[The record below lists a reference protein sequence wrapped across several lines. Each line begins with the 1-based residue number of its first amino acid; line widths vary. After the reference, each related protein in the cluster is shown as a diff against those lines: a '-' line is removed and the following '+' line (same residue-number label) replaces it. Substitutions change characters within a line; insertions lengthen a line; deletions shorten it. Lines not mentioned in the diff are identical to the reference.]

1 MLKNKL
7 MSIGICNICKKKV
20 FQISPKKNI
29 TSEDEID
36 WEFDS
41 TFELS
46 GFKTAK
52 CFLGLCLN
60 CIQISHY
67 PEFDTTK
74 LYTSNGFKTRR
85 KFYRKYFNSE
95 YNENLKKYSIKHQF
109 NFAKNEFDRFKK
121 VSNFIKDNSKIFY
134 NKKINIL
141 DYGGGDGYVSKSFKN
156 IIEANS
162 NIKVYIK
169 IYDPMKWRKSNGKY
183 IAFLDSDDYWHKEKL
198 KDCLKYFPQYDFVYN
213 LMKIRSKNNFY
224 YNNKILYS
232 YQLSDKPFIDMMT
245 KGNPISTSSVILK
258 KSLINE
264 KKFFSEEKD
273 FLAIED
279 FDCWIKLSR
288 KNIKFKMVNSVLGF
302 YNMSN
307 YSYSSYVNN
316 KKNNYNLNKI
326 YLKNLKFIKNHK
338 IEKISK
344 NHFRYLMAN
353 NCRNVR
359 YKLLVYKSLLFKVTP
374 KISKFKLIL
383 KILFFQFL
391 KND

>member
-1 MLKNKL
+1 MPNVSIIIPTNNSEKYLQPLTYSILGQTYSDFEVIIVDNFSNDNTINTLKNLSKL
-7 MSIGICNICKKKV
+7 DK
-20 FQISPKKNI
+20 
-29 TSEDEID
+29 
-36 WEFDS
+36 
-41 TFELS
+41 
-46 GFKTAK
+46 
-52 CFLGLCLN
+52 
-60 CIQISHY
+60 
-67 PEFDTTK
+67 
-74 LYTSNGFKTRR
+74 
-85 KFYRKYFNSE
+85 
-95 YNENLKKYSIKHQF
+95 
-109 NFAKNEFDRFKK
+109 RFKYYQIHNNGIIAK
-121 VSNFIKDNSKIFY
+121 SRNF
-134 NKKINIL
+134 
-141 DYGGGDGYVSKSFKN
+141 G
-156 IIEANS
+156 IE
-162 NIKVYIK
+162 
-169 IYDPMKWRKSNGKY
+169 KSNGKY

-307 YSYSSYVNN
+307 YSSSSYVNN

>member
-1 MLKNKL
+1 
-7 MSIGICNICKKKV
+7 
-20 FQISPKKNI
+20 
-29 TSEDEID
+29 
-36 WEFDS
+36 
-41 TFELS
+41 
-46 GFKTAK
+46 
-52 CFLGLCLN
+52 
-60 CIQISHY
+60 
-67 PEFDTTK
+67 
-74 LYTSNGFKTRR
+74 
-85 KFYRKYFNSE
+85 
-95 YNENLKKYSIKHQF
+95 
-109 NFAKNEFDRFKK
+109 
-121 VSNFIKDNSKIFY
+121 
-134 NKKINIL
+134 
-141 DYGGGDGYVSKSFKN
+141 
-156 IIEANS
+156 
-162 NIKVYIK
+162 
-169 IYDPMKWRKSNGKY
+169 
-183 IAFLDSDDYWHKEKL
+183 
-198 KDCLKYFPQYDFVYN
+198 
-213 LMKIRSKNNFY
+213 MKIRSKNNFY

-232 YQLSDKPFIDMMT
+232 YQLSDKPFIGMMT

-383 KILFFQFL
+383 KILFFQFQKMIKICCVDEDGRYGGPQSRMIDVYKNINL
-391 KND
+391 KKYKYDFVIPNNVSKFKKN